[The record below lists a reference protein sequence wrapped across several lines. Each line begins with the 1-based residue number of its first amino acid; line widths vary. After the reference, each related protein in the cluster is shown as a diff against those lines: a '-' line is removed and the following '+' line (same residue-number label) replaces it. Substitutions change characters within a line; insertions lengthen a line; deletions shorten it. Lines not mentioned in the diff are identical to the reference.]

1 MLGKI
6 LKFRKNTESQEKYF
20 GKKGPHLNLGKKI
33 RKNTGN
39 QEKSFE
45 KLGKILRKIR
55 KNTPKNQEKYS
66 EKLGKILSKIRIP
79 LTKSL
84 FPTMRSNI
92 FVKNYQYQQSLL
104 NRAL

>member
-1 MLGKI
+1 M
-6 LKFRKNTESQEKYF
+6 
-20 GKKGPHLNLGKKI
+20 

-39 QEKSFE
+39 QEKYFE
-45 KLGKILRKIR
+45 KLGKILGKIR

-84 FPTMRSNI
+84 FPTMDDDDNDD
-92 FVKNYQYQQSLL
+92 VDDWHLL
-104 NRAL
+104 C